1 MKKFII
7 ERALPGVGKLKASEL
22 KAFAVKTSS
31 VADNLDAPYHWI
43 QTFVTDNK
51 LYCIHIA
58 PDRETVI
65 EHAKQ
70 GGFPVDYIAEIRSI
84 IDPTTSVIPVEK
96 QPRRVIE

>member
-58 PDRETVI
+58 PDSETVI

-96 QPRRVIE
+96 QPRHVIE